1 MKVVKAVVAV
11 VDVPRSAKERL
22 KVPWP
27 GTLGRPNLACL
38 STWKTWKNVG
48 VGSCTSFKF
57 GICLVPKSRAA
68 LQQACL
74 LLASSAFN
82 ISQHSLH
89 RAAHT
94 TFIPIRYLKVTTHS
108 ILTTP

>member
-38 STWKTWKNVG
+38 STWKTWAWEV
-48 VGSCTSFKF
+48 
-57 GICLVPKSRAA
+57 ILWDLPRAKV
-68 LQQACL
+68 ACRVA
-74 LLASSAFN
+74 AS
-82 ISQHSLH
+82 LP
-89 RAAHT
+89 AAG
-94 TFIPIRYLKVTTHS
+94 
-108 ILTTP
+108 